1 MKMVDARYNKANEI
15 VKYKF
20 LEKLEHSKN
29 GKDPKTVNQY
39 ASAIHEFEVAIGFKD
54 FKKYTNEWA
63 ITFKYHLNDKKN
75 KKTGE
80 HISKSLYLHYI
91 KFVREFLQ
99 WGKDNHRNYA
109 RVKQDDIDYLYVTR
123 NDSNKARATNYQE
136 SHEVADI
143 LSTIR
148 KMPENTEL
156 EKRNKAILSLCLLTT
171 PRIGALQTAR
181 IGSIKYFKEY
191 STWAFIQDPRLQHTK
206 NSKKITAFFIGQSED
221 IVQNVLQWRD
231 YLISQDGKDRDYL
244 FPKIASSFT
253 LDNNY
258 IMQLSKEPMK
268 SQTQIR
274 VAIKKAFADNNL
286 PYRKQHS
293 FRHSIARKMKH
304 GENATARLIALA
316 ENYGH
321 KGGMS
326 TLVASYGGDYL
337 KEQAEIL
344 KGFRLE

>member
-1 MKMVDARYNKANEI
+1 MKTIDIRHNKSNEI

-20 LEKLEHSKN
+20 FEKLEHSKN

-39 ASAIHEFEVAIGFKD
+39 ANAIHEFEIATGFKD
-54 FKKYTNEWA
+54 FKKYTYEWA
-63 ITFKYHLNDKKN
+63 ITFKNYMNDKLN
-75 KKTGE
+75 KKSGE
-80 HISKSLYLHYI
+80 HISKSLYFHYV
-91 KFVREFLQ
+91 KFVRELLQ
-99 WGKDNHRNYA
+99 WLKENNKEYSRL
-109 RVKQDDIDYLYVTR
+109 KQDDINYLYVTR

-148 KMPENTEL
+148 KMPATTEI
-156 EKRNKAILSLCLLTT
+156 EMRNKAMLSLCLLTT
-171 PRIGALQTAR
+171 PRMSALQTAR
-181 IGSIKYFKEY
+181 ISSIKYFKEY
-191 STWAFIQDPRLQHTK
+191 DAWAFVQDPRLLNTK

-221 IVQNVLQWRD
+221 IKQNVLRWRD
-231 YLISQDGKDRDYL
+231 YLIAKGFTDKDYL
-244 FPKIASSFT
+244 FPKIAPSFT
-253 LDNNY
+253 HDNTP
-258 IMQLSKEPMK
+258 ITLLTKEPIK

-274 VAIKKAFADNNL
+274 LAIKEAFAANNL
-286 PYRKQHS
+286 PYHKQHS
-293 FRHSIARKMKH
+293 FRHSVARKMKH

-344 KGFRLE
+344 GAVVFE